1 MTIGLMATRIQA
13 KWQTMQEVCELL
25 GIPLHRPSKGSSV
38 PQIFFSDIASHMGIP
53 QQSSMPALARAI
65 IERAH
70 LPWLDSFS
78 SEHTNSGGG
87 STVTA
92 LGLLQIKNAVLIWLG
107 RAPLRLPSEL
117 EVFDWEPEINWQE
130 IRDSLPRSLKEGVDR
145 PGASTFRTLVLTEYQ
160 NTCAITRCET
170 ERAIEVAHIVPY
182 YGNASDHMQN
192 ALPLR
197 TDIHRLFDCGLIRIE
212 FDEVNKLYVSKVHE
226 AALPDYAE
234 FDYLAIAV
242 PENIDSRPSKKAL
255 EIKNSLSK
263 SLWESSNFMN
273 SSDQ

>member
-1 MTIGLMATRIQA
+1 MTTRIQP

-25 GIPLHRPSKGSSV
+25 GMPLHRPGKGSSV

-70 LPWLDSFS
+70 LTWLDSFS

-107 RAPLRLPSEL
+107 KAPLRLPMEF
-117 EVFDWEPEINWQE
+117 EVSDWVPSDNWQE
-130 IRDSLPRSLKEGVDR
+130 IRDSLPRSLQEGVDR
-145 PGASTFRTLVLTEYQ
+145 PGSSAFRSLVLAEYQ
-160 NTCAITRCET
+160 STCAITRCET
-170 ERAIEVAHIVPY
+170 ERAIDVAHIVPY
-182 YGNASDHMQN
+182 HGNASDHIQN

-197 TDIHRLFDCGLIRIE
+197 TDVHRLFDSGLIRIE
-212 FDEVNKLYVSKVHE
+212 FDVVNKLYVSKVHE
-226 AALPDYAE
+226 AAFPDYLE
-234 FDYLAIAV
+234 FDYLAIAL
-242 PENIDSRPSKKAL
+242 PENVHSHPSKKAL

-263 SLWESSNFMN
+263 SLWETSNIIN
-273 SSDQ
+273 LSGQ

>member
-1 MTIGLMATRIQA
+1 MEEI
-13 KWQTMQEVCELL
+13 CELL
-25 GIPLHRPSKGSSV
+25 GIPLYRPGKGSSI

-107 RAPLRLPSEL
+107 KSPSRLPSEL
-117 EVFDWEPEINWQE
+117 EVSDWEPAQNWEE
-130 IRDSLPRSLKEGVDR
+130 IRNSLPHTEKEGIER
-145 PGASTFRTLVLTEYQ
+145 PGASAFRTLVLTEYQ
-160 NTCAITRCET
+160 NICAISRCET
-170 ERAIEVAHIVPY
+170 QKAIDIAHIVPY
-182 YGNASDHMQN
+182 YGKESDNIQN

-197 TDIHRLFDCGLIRIE
+197 TDIHRLFDSGLIKIE
-212 FDEVNKLYVSKVHE
+212 YDHSSSLFVSKVNQV
-226 AALPDYAE
+226 ALPDYAE
-234 FDYLAIAV
+234 FDHLAIAV
-242 PENIDSRPSKKAL
+242 PENVNSHPSKRAL
-255 EIKNSLSK
+255 EIKIGLLK

-273 SSDQ
+273 LDD

>member
-1 MTIGLMATRIQA
+1 MATRIQP

-65 IERAH
+65 IETAH
-70 LPWLDSFS
+70 LPWFDSFS

-117 EVFDWEPEINWQE
+117 EVFDWEPDINWQE
-130 IRDSLPRSLKEGVDR
+130 IRDALPRSLKEGVDR
-145 PGASTFRTLVLTEYQ
+145 PGASAFRTLVLTEYQ
-160 NTCAITRCET
+160 NTCAITRCEI
-170 ERAIEVAHIVPY
+170 EKAIDVAHIVPY
-182 YGNASDHMQN
+182 HGNASDHMQN

-234 FDYLAIAV
+234 FDYLAITV

-255 EIKNSLSK
+255 EIKNLLSK

>member
-1 MTIGLMATRIQA
+1 MTTRIQP

-25 GIPLHRPSKGSSV
+25 GIQLHRPGKGSSV
-38 PQIFFSDIASHMGIP
+38 PLIFFSDIASHMGIP

-65 IERAH
+65 IERSH

-107 RAPLRLPSEL
+107 NAPLRLPIEL
-117 EVFDWEPEINWQE
+117 EVSDWEPAENWQE
-130 IRDSLPRSLKEGVDR
+130 IRDSLPRSLKEGIDR
-145 PGASTFRTLVLTEYQ
+145 PGSSTFRSLVLTEYQ

-170 ERAIEVAHIVPY
+170 EKAIDIAHIVPY
-182 YGNASDHMQN
+182 YGNASDHIQN

-197 TDIHRLFDCGLIRIE
+197 TDVHRLFDSGLIRIE
-212 FDEVNKLYVSKVHE
+212 FDDVNKLFVSKVHE
-226 AALPDYAE
+226 TAFSDYLE
-234 FDYLAIAV
+234 FDYLAIAL
-242 PENIDSRPSKKAL
+242 PENVDSYPSKKAL
-255 EIKNSLSK
+255 EVKNSMSK
-263 SLWESSNFMN
+263 SIWESSHIIQLR
-273 SSDQ
+273 DQ